1 MLVIRKSSKAARAM
15 KVIEITVRHL
25 WTGDLLVQRYTV
37 PMAVNAD
44 AWQTVQ
50 WQADG
55 MCNTTHRLVSV
66 TEEW

>member
-25 WTGDLLVQRYTV
+25 WTGDLLVKRYTV
-37 PMAVNAD
+37 PLAVCPD

-50 WQADG
+50 WQVQG